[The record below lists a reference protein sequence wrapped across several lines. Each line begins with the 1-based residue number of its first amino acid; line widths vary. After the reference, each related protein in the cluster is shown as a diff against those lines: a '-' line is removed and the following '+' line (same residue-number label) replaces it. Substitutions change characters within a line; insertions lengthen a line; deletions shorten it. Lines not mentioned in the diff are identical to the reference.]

1 MNDNKISSCSISHH
15 FLIASC
21 APPVPPLRV
30 LLIARHKSPR
40 HAIRSSPENE
50 IKLLSTIECH
60 LSICVHLLGTFSCCI
75 FDISTVTIIQQV
87 HIDQVSESAE
97 NLLQHMN
104 RQCVRRADDEAAL
117 RAIGFLRER
126 LDGWQV
132 NRAEG
137 RTGAVV
143 KHDLWWSLKQRKVL
157 QLWAQLHN

>member
-15 FLIASC
+15 FLIAFC

-117 RAIGFLRER
+117 RTICFLRER